1 MASTEERTAQ
11 VARTG
16 SEERDLMARFRAVR
30 SASLSRAAPLSAEDQ
45 QAQSM
50 PDASPTKW
58 HLAHVTWF
66 FETFLL
72 VPHLPGY
79 RVFDAA
85 FGYLFN
91 SYYETVGPRHPR
103 PARGLVTRPA
113 LGSVIA
119 YRAHVDAA
127 MERLLAS
134 DPSPEV
140 VALTVLGL
148 AHEEQHQELM
158 LMDVLHLFA
167 QSPLRPAYGSG
178 HQPANA
184 HAPLAWVELHGGC
197 VAIGAA
203 VGEDFAFDNEG
214 PRHDVLLRPYRLASR
229 LVTNREWL
237 AFVDDGGYARP
248 ELWLSDGWARVRGE
262 GWEAPLYW
270 THDEG
275 GWREMGLTGLQP
287 LELDAPALHVSYY
300 EADAYATWAGK
311 RLPTEAEWEHAAV
324 TRPEAFEQLYDAAW
338 QWTASAYLGYPGF
351 KAARGAV
358 GEYNGKFMMGQMTL
372 RGGASITP
380 AGHSRASYR
389 NFFYPHQRWMF
400 AGVRLAE
407 DAAVET
413 TIDADGEGADAF
425 RRDVL
430 EGLARRPKSVPPKW
444 FYDARGSELFE
455 QITEL
460 PEYYPTRAE
469 TQLLTRI
476 APELAARI
484 PDGAVLIEYGSGAS
498 AKTRLL
504 LDAAPQLA
512 AYAPI
517 DISVSALEAA
527 AAAIRRDYPQLI
539 VEPLARDFTRSGE
552 APAAAKGRRRVG
564 FFPGSTIGNFDPAEA
579 VRLLAEARRLMGD
592 DGLFILGADLVK
604 EVRVMTAAYD
614 DAAGVTAAF
623 NKNLLTRINRELGG
637 DFDLAAFD
645 HRAVWNA
652 DDSRIEMHLVA
663 RTPQIVHVAG
673 RAFDFAAGES
683 LHTENSYKFTVED
696 VTGMAK
702 RAGWR
707 LIERWIGPPPAFA
720 VFLFG

>member
-1 MASTEERTAQ
+1 MATTDGRTA
-11 VARTG
+11 ANLRALDEPG
-16 SEERDLMARFRAVR
+16 DLLAGFRAVR
-30 SASLSRAAPLSAEDQ
+30 AASLARAAPLSAEDQ

-72 VPHLPGY
+72 IPHLPGY
-79 RVFDAA
+79 RVFDPA

-103 PARGLVTRPA
+103 PARGLVTRPP
-113 LGSVIA
+113 LERVLA

-134 DPSPEV
+134 DPAPEV
-140 VALTVLGL
+140 VQLAVLGL
-148 AHEEQHQELM
+148 AHEEQHQELI

-167 QSPLRPAYGSG
+167 QSPLSPAYGPG
-178 HQPANA
+178 YEPAA
-184 HAPLAWVELHGGC
+184 ARAPLEWIELHGGC
-197 VAIGAA
+197 VAVGAE
-203 VGEDFAFDNEG
+203 GRGFTFDNEG

-237 AFVDDGGYARP
+237 AFMEDGGYQRAD
-248 ELWLSDGWARVRGE
+248 LWLADGWARVQGE
-262 GWEAPLYW
+262 AWEAPLYW
-270 THDEG
+270 RRGET
-275 GWREMGLTGLQP
+275 GWRAMGLTGLMP
-287 LELDAPALHVSYY
+287 LDLDAPVLHVSYY

-324 TRPEAFEQLYDAAW
+324 TRPEAFAQLYDAAW
-338 QWTASAYLGYPGF
+338 QWTGSAYLGYPGF
-351 KAARGAV
+351 KPATGAV
-358 GEYNGKFMMGQMTL
+358 GEYNGKFMMGQMAL

-380 AGHSRASYR
+380 AGHSRATYR

-400 AGVRLAE
+400 AGLRLAE
-407 DAAVET
+407 DAPA
-413 TIDADGEGADAF
+413 DASQGADADDAETF

-430 EGLARRPKSVPPKW
+430 EGLARQPKSIPPKW

-455 QITEL
+455 AITEL

-469 TQLLTRI
+469 TSLLTRI
-476 APELAARI
+476 APELASRI
-484 PDGAVLIEYGSGAS
+484 PDGAILIEYGSGAS
-498 AKTRLL
+498 AKTRLI

-517 DISVSALEAA
+517 DISPSALDAA
-527 AAAIRRDYPQLI
+527 AAAIRRDYPSLV
-539 VEPLARDFTRSGE
+539 VEPLVRDFTRGGA
-552 APAAAKGRRRVG
+552 APAAAAGRRRVG
-564 FFPGSTIGNFDPAEA
+564 FFPGSTIGNFDPNEA
-579 VRLLAEARRLMGD
+579 VRLLAEARRLMGE

-604 EVRVMTAAYD
+604 EVAVMTAAYD

-623 NKNLLTRINRELGG
+623 NKNLLARIDRELGG
-637 DFDLAAFD
+637 DIDPAAFD
-645 HRAVWNA
+645 HLAAWNA
-652 DDSRIEMHLVA
+652 DDSRIEMHLVSRA
-663 RTPQIVHVAG
+663 EQTVHVAG
-673 RAFDFAAGES
+673 RAFAFANGER

-696 VTGMAK
+696 ITGMAK